1 MAQNVSISSGPRAT
15 VGGRVF
21 LGFFFGLFL
30 LLGGAFEYSFFLKPL
45 ARIVSARDWPS
56 TTCEIISSSV
66 HESRGDD
73 GSTYRVNVTYRYDV
87 DGRAYVG
94 DRYKFITASSSGYGG
109 KAAIVA
115 ALRPGTRTGCYVN
128 PGNPADAV
136 IERGFTADMW
146 FALIPMVFV
155 IVGAVGLYFMIF
167 GRGRSMSLSS
177 APNVTLSSYSKAAA
191 RAMPTLLSPKQS
203 RGAKLVLLTVIA
215 LVWNGTVAFFLFQVV
230 SAARRASFM
239 WLTTLFLIPFVL
251 VGLFVIVL
259 AFHQALML
267 SNPKPNVT
275 VSKPNVPPG
284 DELEVTWSIDGRIDM
299 LRRFS
304 IDLEGREEATYRR
317 GTTTTTDREVF
328 ATIGVVE
335 QITPAIRGGG
345 SARVTIPATTMHSFE
360 APNNKVVWVIRAR
373 GEIPNWP
380 DSDDEFLLTVVPH
393 R

>member
-15 VGGRVF
+15 TGVRVF
-21 LGFFFGLFL
+21 LGVFFAFFL
-30 LLGGAFEYSFFLKPL
+30 LIGAGFEYSFFIKPL
-45 ARIVSARDWPS
+45 VRIVSARDWPS
-56 TTCEIISSSV
+56 AACEILTSGV
-66 HESRGDD
+66 HESRGED
-73 GSTYRVNVTYRYDV
+73 GSTYRVQVTYRYDV
-87 DGRAYVG
+87 DGRAYLG
-94 DRYKFITASSSGYGG
+94 DRYKFMTGSSSGFGP

-115 ALRPGTRTGCYVN
+115 ALRPGTRTLCYVN
-128 PGNPADAV
+128 PRNPADAV

-146 FALIPMVFV
+146 YSLLPMLFVLIGGF
-155 IVGAVGLYFMIF
+155 GLYFMMF
-167 GRGRSMSLSS
+167 GRGRPTSLSS
-177 APNVTLSSYSKAAA
+177 NVALTSYSRAAS
-191 RAMPTLLSPKQS
+191 RAMPTLLPPKQS
-203 RGAKLVLLTVIA
+203 RGAKLAGLTVFA
-215 LVWNGTVAFFLFQVV
+215 LVWNGAVGFFLFQVV

-251 VGLFVIVL
+251 VGLFLIVL
-259 AFHQALML
+259 AVHQALSL

-284 DELEVTWSIDGRIDM
+284 EELEVTWSIDGRSDK

-317 GTTTTTDREVF
+317 GTTTSTDREVF

-335 QITPAIRGGG
+335 QITPAIRGAG
-345 SARVTIPATTMHSFE
+345 SARVTIPAPTMHSFA
-360 APNNKVVWVIRAR
+360 APNNKIIWVLRAR

-380 DSDDEFLLTVVPH
+380 DSDEEFPLTVVPQ